1 MRGRKPKST
10 AQQIAEGDPR
20 KRGKHKLQEAQLAEP
35 DAPRG
40 LPPCP
45 LHLQGRARSAWKFWA
60 EQLAVMN
67 LDCRPDAMMLE
78 GACSNYAGAILAE
91 IQLRREGQTIRRSYV
106 TKTGETITLSV
117 EAHPAVQIARQRWT
131 LVKGFCSEFGLSPVS
146 RTRLSMVKPNDGS
159 EDLAKL
165 LMMPRQQKTA

>member
-1 MRGRKPKST
+1 MRGRKPKSA
-10 AQQIAEGDPR
+10 AQQIAEGDPA
-20 KRGKHKLQEAQLAEP
+20 KRGKHKLEERLLAEP
-35 DAPRG
+35 PAARG
-40 LPPCP
+40 LPSCP
-45 LHLQGRARSAWKFWA
+45 RHLRGRARSAWKFWT

-91 IQLRREGQTIRRSYV
+91 IQLGREGQTITESTV
-106 TKTGETITLSV
+106 TKDGDIVMLDV
-117 EAHPAVQIARQRWT
+117 KAHPAVQIARQRWT

-146 RTRLSMVKPNDGS
+146 RTRLSLVKPNDGS